1 MPTSTK
7 RFTDF
12 GMQNDLDAVEDAIRN
27 APASVRMNYES
38 VMQHDQAAEGEMFA
52 NRKQFAENKE
62 RGDDLHM
69 QLMHVQ
75 DNEKRFGKVKKDE
88 KEVDQQAPI
97 KEKIA
102 DNRKRGSTIA
112 NKPMPRMIADS
123 CLDYLNRLKGKPI
136 IAADQIEF
144 APSVKLSVEG
154 FAKIMAA
161 TDKEKANLRAIQTA
175 PLPLAEVLESIP
187 QYVANL
193 ACEPDLSPL
202 FRGGSYAE
210 RTGKFSVDV
219 PHRRIRFGQV
229 RTWQDS
235 LNQLTAEF
243 DDIGFVCWAFPE
255 KIIARLCELAKR
267 KAQDDRALSRADKLV
282 NLDEANQA
290 ITTALR
296 KEVAYAFQLE
306 AITRTAV
313 HFREHI
319 HPAIYLGIEVNPDA
333 VVNYEA

>member
-75 DNEKRFGKVKKDE
+75 DNEKRFGKVKKDG

-112 NKPMPRMIADS
+112 NKPI
-123 CLDYLNRLKGKPI
+123 
-136 IAADQIEF
+136 
-144 APSVKLSVEG
+144 
-154 FAKIMAA
+154 
-161 TDKEKANLRAIQTA
+161 
-175 PLPLAEVLESIP
+175 
-187 QYVANL
+187 
-193 ACEPDLSPL
+193 
-202 FRGGSYAE
+202 
-210 RTGKFSVDV
+210 RTG
-219 PHRRIRFGQV
+219 HR
-229 RTWQDS
+229 TS
-235 LNQLTAEF
+235 TF
-243 DDIGFVCWAFPE
+243 DC
-255 KIIARLCELAKR
+255 R
-267 KAQDDRALSRADKLV
+267 KC
-282 NLDEANQA
+282 
-290 ITTALR
+290 
-296 KEVAYAFQLE
+296 
-306 AITRTAV
+306 
-313 HFREHI
+313 
-319 HPAIYLGIEVNPDA
+319 P
-333 VVNYEA
+333 